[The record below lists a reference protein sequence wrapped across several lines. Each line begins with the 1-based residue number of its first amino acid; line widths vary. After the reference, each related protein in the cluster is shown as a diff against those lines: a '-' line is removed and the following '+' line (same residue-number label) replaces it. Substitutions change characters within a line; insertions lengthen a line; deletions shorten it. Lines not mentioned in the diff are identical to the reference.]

1 VSAQPTRLEGV
12 LQQDRAILLAGIA
25 LLTLGAWGYLAYLVR
40 DMGPMDR
47 CGPLELALLALM
59 WTVMMVAMML
69 PSVAPLILM
78 FARANRQKGAD
89 RVVGPAGILLAGYLL
104 VWIGYSIAAAALQWR
119 LHAEALLSPAM
130 AINGPLL
137 EGSLLLAVGAFQL
150 TPLKRACLVRCR
162 SPLAFLMSDWRPGRR
177 GALVMGLKHG
187 AYCVGCC
194 WLLMLLMFAAGAMN
208 LLWMAA
214 LALFVLAEKAAPR
227 GELIARLA
235 GAALIAA
242 GIVLLG
248 AEAY

>member
-1 VSAQPTRLEGV
+1 MSAQPTRLEA
-12 LQQDRAILLAGIA
+12 LLRQDRAVILAGITLLA
-25 LLTLGAWGYLAYLVR
+25 LTAWGYLAHLVR
-40 DMGPMDR
+40 EMGPMDR
-47 CGPLELALLALM
+47 CGPVELALLVVM
-59 WTVMMVAMML
+59 WAVMMVAMML

-104 VWIGYSIAAAALQWR
+104 AWMGYSVPAAMLQWR

-130 AINGPLL
+130 ASSSPVLG
-137 EGSLLLAVGAFQL
+137 GFLLLAAGAFQL
-150 TPLKRACLVRCR
+150 TPLKGACLVRCR
-162 SPLAFLMSDWRPGRR
+162 SPLAFLMSDWRPGRW

-194 WLLMLLMFAAGAMN
+194 WLLMILMFVAGAMN

-214 LALFVLAEKAAPR
+214 LAVFVLAEKIAPR
-227 GELIARLA
+227 GDRIARLA

-242 GIVLLG
+242 GAVLLIS
-248 AEAY
+248 AP

>member
-1 VSAQPTRLEGV
+1 MSAQPTRLEAL

-25 LLTLGAWGYLAYLVR
+25 LLTLGAWGYLAHLVR
-40 DMGPMDR
+40 EMGPMDR
-47 CGPLELALLALM
+47 CGPLELALLVVM
-59 WTVMMVAMML
+59 WAVMMVAMML

-78 FARANRQKGAD
+78 FARANRQQGAR

-104 VWIGYSIAAAALQWR
+104 AWMGYSALAALVQWQLHTVGSSPFFDGIVLAAA
-119 LHAEALLSPAM
+119 
-130 AINGPLL
+130 
-137 EGSLLLAVGAFQL
+137 GAFQF

-162 SPLAFLMSDWRPGRR
+162 SPLAFLMSDWRAGRR

-214 LALFVLAEKAAPR
+214 LALFVMAEKAAPR
-227 GELIARLA
+227 GELIARLG
-235 GAALIAA
+235 GAALVAA
-242 GIVLLG
+242 GAGLLLS
-248 AEAY
+248 AA